1 MKNLW
6 FKDFLSLFFPNL
18 CLACRQNQASAENI
32 LCLSCQQHL
41 PFTDFHRMPE
51 NEFTD
56 RFWGRIPLEA
66 GAALLY
72 FTKESKVQNL
82 IHLLKY
88 GDRPNVGIQL
98 GKLYGA
104 ILKAY
109 FPFKEIELIVPVPLH
124 PQKQRSRGY
133 NQSTQFAI
141 GLSESMNIP
150 YLEDALKRTIQ
161 TSTQTRKSRLERFE
175 NVLLAFQVHQA
186 NAISGKHILLV
197 DDVLTTGATMEACAA
212 KLLELPEVKV
222 SMATIAIAANG

>member
-18 CLACRQNQASAENI
+18 CLACRHNQASGENI

-41 PFTDFHRMPE
+41 PFTDFHRMSE

-56 RFWGRIPLEA
+56 RFWGRISLEA
-66 GAALLY
+66 GVALLY
-72 FTKESKVQNL
+72 FTKDSKVQSL

-98 GKLYGA
+98 GRLYGS
-104 ILKAY
+104 ILKNY
-109 FPFKEIELIVPVPLH
+109 FPFGEIELIVPVPLH
-124 PQKQRSRGY
+124 PRKQRSRGY

-150 YLEDALKRTIQ
+150 YLEDALERAIP

-175 NVLLAFQVHQA
+175 NVLTAFQVHQA
-186 NAISGKHILLV
+186 KAISGKHILLV
-197 DDVLTTGATMEACAA
+197 DDVLTTGATMEACAT

-222 SMATIAIAANG
+222 SMATIAIAAN